1 MFFLLLGMAVMVV
14 IAAYLIGAIPVGVV
28 IARINKVDIH
38 AQGSGKMGT
47 TNVLRSVGR
56 RAALLV
62 LLGDVLKGVVAVLVA
77 RYLATLVDVPGGRL
91 ELANFSVSV
100 ATLFSLLAALASVA
114 GHVWSVYM
122 RALQGR
128 WYGGRGV
135 ATSMGAVLV
144 INPLVLLI
152 ATLVAVPTIL
162 LSRYVSLGSILGAA
176 TGGVALVVFVVLGQ
190 MEGLSILYLLLPLFV
205 IAAHRDNISRLLK
218 GTERKLGERAKA

>member
-1 MFFLLLGMAVMVV
+1 MFIIYLVV
-14 IAAYLIGAIPVGVV
+14 VALQAYLIGAIPVGAI
-28 IARINKVDIH
+28 IARIKGVDIN

-62 LLGDVLKGVVAVLVA
+62 LIGDVLKGVVAVYLA
-77 RYLATLVDVPGGRL
+77 RYIAGLDNVTAGHIEVAGYSI
-91 ELANFSVSV
+91 SVT
-100 ATLFSLLAALASVA
+100 TLFSLIAAMSSIA

-122 RALQGR
+122 RAFQGG

-144 INPLVLLI
+144 INPLIV
-152 ATLVAVPTIL
+152 LVALVVGLPTIV
-162 LSRYVSLGSILGAA
+162 LSRYVSLGSIVGAA
-176 TGGVALVVFVVLGQ
+176 TGGLALVVLVGLGQ
-190 MEGLSILYLLLPLFV
+190 MDNLSILYILLPLFI

>member
-1 MFFLLLGMAVMVV
+1 MVFLYLAGVTLL
-14 IAAYLIGAIPVGVV
+14 AYLIGAIPVGMV

-62 LLGDVLKGVVAVLVA
+62 LLGDVLKGVAAVLLA
-77 RYLATLVDVPGGRL
+77 RYIATLADVPGGRI
-91 ELANFSVSV
+91 EVTGFSMYVT
-100 ATLFSLLAALASVA
+100 TLFNLLAALAAVS

-144 INPLVLLI
+144 INPLIILI
-152 ATLVAVPTIL
+152 AMLVAVPTIL
-162 LSRYVSLGSILGAA
+162 LSRYVSLGSILGAV
-176 TGGVALVVFVVLGQ
+176 TGGVALVVFVALGQ
-190 MEGLSILYLLLPLFV
+190 MEGLSILYVLLPLFV
-205 IAAHRDNISRLLK
+205 IAAHRDNIARLLK